1 MSDIIA
7 QETEEEKQKRIYGS
21 AFNVAI
27 ADADPEAYIKVKTMR
42 GEMDEVEAEA
52 FRQIAPEAKEQAD
65 LKKANIF
72 QTAVDGEIAGVTPSA
87 ILKVKAIR
95 GEWGELENN
104 LYLKARDRVVSNPEE
119 AKKIHDER
127 IISEHAK
134 EIKKHKRLTQLMG
147 VGAKSTIRDAR
158 SLLARLTGDDEK
170 VKELREEGRLEEAAA
185 SRVDVQSPGG
195 SITSHIRGATRSFT
209 TMMPL
214 LATGTGLG
222 AALGLGGKALAAI
235 KFGTMATGFT
245 SVRADQAAS
254 EADESG
260 LTGSDKTGFVAR
272 AAAIEGLVQT
282 AFQVAGLG
290 GMEKIFAG
298 GGEVA
303 KTSLKSFLLSTGLQF
318 GAEQLEEVATEVLD
332 QYNKMGSRTVKA
344 LTTEQMWGRDKE
356 GNFGV
361 GWQIIKDTMIQTG
374 IVMGLTSTASV
385 SQFLQTREG
394 VDAMAKSISQRHDL
408 DDKTSRK
415 VIQKAIDGQE
425 KGGVLDEI
433 LGREIAVEELK
444 TDEGVRDW
452 VERNPGKAD
461 EISNTKNPSR
471 NQVKDLGLPE
481 IEDRTEFSNDVK
493 NIVDEA
499 KAKAL
504 EDVETPAE
512 PEAVKKEAVPVKKKK
527 GLKKVKATKKET
539 DISTFFEDRVNRLKK
554 RGLTESAAQF
564 SELAKQEAE
573 KSQKGIFEEAKGEVV
588 EKKVKARPE
597 STDEAQELVLLK
609 QEMESAELD
618 TKEISK
624 LIKDQE
630 KTVQH
635 DIFPEPDQLFEK
647 KAEPKPVKKKKG
659 LRRQRPKAPKLGGLN
674 KAEFR
679 NKSLTGRIAVDHGPF
694 NAAALRR
701 VGIDPKIMSEN
712 FFLPTQA
719 FGKKMAIVTKEG
731 GTTNIDEWAEQLH
744 DDLLNEGVI
753 PNFKDNSGKVDTK
766 AFLEWVQDTAAG
778 EKADLEAGKIPDTLL
793 DVSAK
798 AEAEG
803 KAQTEGLGDI
813 EKAAVEAGKTVDEFI
828 EEFNIPIGLSIKKVK
843 KTVSDEVKIPESVSK
858 DVEKRWQAAKGIKQ
872 PGVFS
877 KVKDFF
883 IKGKQSTKH
892 FPHLDSSNPMDAAIA
907 NILRIYQNI
916 PQYTKAVAE
925 NSLKGLTAGLGKNQ
939 YDIFERNV
947 ILADLLGDIDTKNDA
962 GVGMYDNKELPFGY
976 KNRDEV
982 AQDTKQFAAIARA
995 NPEIQKALDKRNA
1008 FMDTLRNELVDNAI
1022 LPKSALDRE
1031 NYFHHQVLEYMNAK
1045 DFAAVSPK
1053 GIKQGKRGWQKKRW
1067 GSMKDYNTDYVQSE
1081 FEVIAD
1087 ALARLE
1093 TVKTLTKI
1101 KTIADLSPELK
1112 ATAKEN
1118 DVKVSEITPDGYTTW
1133 KGLKFYQA
1141 NSLTEQVLKDVL
1153 EGNRQLEQEDVL
1165 KVIAVGRGVEW
1176 IIPKNIAD
1184 TLDTIVEH
1192 QPGGFIENLSRNT
1205 LNTWKQWVL
1214 LNPYRVVKYNIN
1226 NMSGD
1231 MDIAFAYDPKIIGHG
1246 FKAARDLIGYHR
1258 GKGATSELLLALK
1271 LGVIDS
1277 GLTAVEIPDISKAGF
1292 FRIISGDKPNLIQ
1305 KYWNTTKNFT
1315 QWRENILRLAA
1326 FRYFKKKLASGKQGV
1341 YGASKPSEVDAVKDP
1356 TEKAAKLAR
1365 ELIGDYGNLSESGQ
1379 WIRQHMIP
1387 FWSFQEINARRYM
1400 QLMANVAKEGRKT
1413 GGAYKGFKLAR
1424 FGANVAWNTG
1434 KLAILANAMSA
1445 MVSLWNHTFFPDEE
1459 EELSDQFKR
1468 QGHIIFG
1475 RREDGTIISL
1485 RFRGALTDALEWFG
1499 GEDYIADIN
1508 DVRKGDA
1515 TIWEK
1520 AAEVPEAIGKKV
1532 ISGLRPEPK
1541 LLFESLT
1548 KKALFPDPF
1557 KPRPVRDVTENIL
1570 KTFSADRI
1578 YRLVTGKPMRSLSE
1592 ELQGV
1597 VLYNTD
1603 PGEAAYWD
1611 VKSLSIE
1618 FLKEK
1623 GREFPSITPSERS
1636 NALYY
1641 FKQALRYGDKKAT
1654 QKWYDEYMKLGG
1666 TPRGMNQSIKL
1677 STPDGSV
1684 PKKLKDEFLDSL
1696 SEKETQELEKANE
1709 WYNRN
1714 IKIDPSLEK
1723 TFRKG
1728 LKKKP
1733 LAERQTASFKT
1744 FGKDLYRLAALKQD
1758 DPLYNKK
1765 LKAIVEQLKNNPEF
1779 ENKEET
1785 LEKAFEEAK
1794 PKNLNAFGDA
1804 YWEKYNRARDIIGR

>member
-72 QTAVDGEIAGVTPSA
+72 QTAVDGEIAGVTPDA

-134 EIKKHKRLTQLMG
+134 RLKKHPRLTQLLG
-147 VGAKSTIRDAR
+147 VGAKATIRDAR
-158 SLLARLTGDDEK
+158 SLLARLEKDDEA
-170 VKELREEGRLEEAAA
+170 VKKIREEGRLEEAAA

-195 SITSHIRGATRSFT
+195 SVTKHLRGATRSFT

-214 LATGTGLG
+214 LATGSGLG

-298 GGEVA
+298 GGGEVA

-318 GAEQLEEVATEVLD
+318 GAEQLEEMTTEILD
-332 QYNKMGSRTVKA
+332 QYNQMGSRTVKA

-361 GWQIIKDTMIQTG
+361 GWQILKDTMIQTG

-499 KAKAL
+499 KKKAKEPTEA
-504 EDVETPAE
+504 PAE
-512 PEAVKKEAVPVKKKK
+512 PEAVKIKEIAKAIKVSEKEEYEIYGLRVQAQKAEVGEVITHRSTNDREFIGDPSEEADLDREESGVYMITIDTRNGLENGIKNALEEMKGYQEIAPEMLVLGAYTHYGGPSIKEDIAENPVVLSVIKNIEEVEAEAAPVKKKK
-527 GLKKVKATKKET
+527 GLKKVKPTKKET
-539 DISTFFEDRVNRLKK
+539 DISTFFEDRINRLKK
-554 RGLTESAAQF
+554 RGLTESAKQF

-573 KSQKGIFEEAKGEVV
+573 SRQKGIFEEQKEVV

-609 QEMESAELD
+609 QEMEAAELD

-630 KTVQH
+630 KTSQL
-635 DIFPEPDQLFEK
+635 DLFPEPDQLFE
-647 KAEPKPVKKKKG
+647 
-659 LRRQRPKAPKLGGLN
+659 
-674 KAEFR
+674 
-679 NKSLTGRIAVDHGPF
+679 
-694 NAAALRR
+694 
-701 VGIDPKIMSEN
+701 
-712 FFLPTQA
+712 
-719 FGKKMAIVTKEG
+719 
-731 GTTNIDEWAEQLH
+731 
-744 DDLLNEGVI
+744 
-753 PNFKDNSGKVDTK
+753 
-766 AFLEWVQDTAAG
+766 
-778 EKADLEAGKIPDTLL
+778 EKADLEAGKIPETLS

-892 FPHLDSSNPMDAAIA
+892 FPHLDSSNPMDAGIA

-1087 ALARLE
+1087 ALAQLE

-1133 KGLKFYQA
+1133 KPHKGLKFYQA

-1214 LNPYRVVKYNIN
+1214 LNPYRVMKYNIN

-1246 FKAARDLIGYHR
+1246 FKAARDLIGYRR

-1445 MVSLWNHTFFPDEE
+1445 MVSLWNHTFFPEEE

-1603 PGEAAYWD
+1603 PGEAAYRD

-1654 QKWYDEYMKLGG
+1654 QKWYGEYMKLGG

-1804 YWEKYNRARDIIGR
+1804 YWEKYNRAMDIIGR